1 MFLRIY
7 RGTVPSEYSEER
19 VPRNIPRKMSLG
31 IIRGNS
37 SVGIFLSIDVYMSKT
52 HRSMN
57 VRGNIPTKFSLGIF
71 RGHFRQNNGPRNFL
85 GNFFPRNSVGKFRGI
100 SDERRNSEELFPTTC
115 FVDKLASRVYQGNKL
130 RRAKQKLVVDKER
143 PKLQSEYGDHCTRP
157 PDPMLHKNQVKMC
170 AGQGALRDIRSILL
184 LQHNGLVRTLK
195 QAEKFLHDIGEP
207 ILLSDLVEERI
218 HAEISM
224 YEASVG
230 YNRRVAVK
238 IKLIKEQQQP
248 YLEFVGIEQ
257 VLDRER
263 MRTLD
268 TDLQQ
273 LEQKGLN
280 HQIKLVVENLNKRG
294 AEKLIKLGA
303 EKLIIVSD
311 RCGLVSNK
319 EEMKSNA
326 PELKLSFRDLNYL
339 PNMHVKQG
347 KHFRKEIDWVRF
359 ELGFSDLVCH
369 IQTISLGVSGGEPS
383 LLCPTSIHTP

>member
-1 MFLRIY
+1 
-7 RGTVPSEYSEER
+7 
-19 VPRNIPRKMSLG
+19 
-31 IIRGNS
+31 
-37 SVGIFLSIDVYMSKT
+37 
-52 HRSMN
+52 
-57 VRGNIPTKFSLGIF
+57 
-71 RGHFRQNNGPRNFL
+71 
-85 GNFFPRNSVGKFRGI
+85 
-100 SDERRNSEELFPTTC
+100 
-115 FVDKLASRVYQGNKL
+115 
-130 RRAKQKLVVDKER
+130 
-143 PKLQSEYGDHCTRP
+143 
-157 PDPMLHKNQVKMC
+157 MC
-170 AGQGALRDIRSILL
+170 AGQGALRDIRIILL

-195 QAEKFLHDIGEP
+195 QAAKFLHDIGEP

-257 VLDRER
+257 GSKRLLRNGKRLQYWVFDLGDDHGSIILQDLDLRINPFKGREYGAILIRLKLKGWDLMNGLANTLIKAWLNGQFQGLIRMIYEVLDRER

-268 TDLQQ
+268 TALQQ
-273 LEQKGLN
+273 LEQEGLN
-280 HQIKLVVENLNKRG
+280 HQIKPGVEKLNKPG

-311 RCGLVSNK
+311 RAGLVSNK
-319 EEMKSNA
+319 EEMKSNS

-339 PNMHVKQG
+339 PNMH
-347 KHFRKEIDWVRF
+347 
-359 ELGFSDLVCH
+359 LGFSDLVCH
-369 IQTISLGVSGGEPS
+369 IQTRSLGVSGGAHKESCNQKLDPLYLLLDQQDVEDLKNIRRHSKIKFKSWPRRNQRRTSLLLGFSDLVCHIQTRSLGVSGGEPS